1 MAKAEGGQ
9 DVTAMTDGQMFEEL
23 IKIHAQSAGEAISSI
38 LRADIEIGA
47 PRLQEMTIKDVEYG
61 ILEPAIFVKSCLTSQ
76 VAGNIVL
83 VLRQRDMQ
91 VFLNELMGVDD
102 LPDPDFVFDDVAMS
116 AAGELMNQMSHASAS
131 SMAEYLGDT
140 MDLSDC
146 QLVLSDGSQDLA
158 LVIGEPKDAKVMVVS
173 YTMKIKDMVE
183 SEFIECISST
193 AMDSLTEER
202 QARRAACEKA
212 RQEEEEAQKRALIM
226 EQNSVIGQDRS
237 SGTGG
242 GQSPADAGT
251 QKSAY
256 SGAVR
261 GATASG
267 GRFMGM
273 PGSMLQNQSMNGN
286 LSLIMDVPLNVSVE
300 IGKTRR
306 RLKDVLNFSNGTVVE
321 LDKQSDAPVDIIV
334 NGQLIAR
341 GEVVVIDDNFGV
353 RISEIV
359 NTRSII
365 GNGE

>member
-9 DVTAMTDGQMFEEL
+9 DVSAMTDRQMFEEL

-38 LRADIEIGA
+38 LRADIGIGE
-47 PRLQEMTIKDVEYG
+47 PRIQDMTIKDVEYG
-61 ILEPAIFVKSCLTSQ
+61 ILEPAIFVKNCLTSQ

-102 LPDPDFVFDDVAMS
+102 LPDPDFFFDDLAMS

-158 LVIGEPKDAKVMVVS
+158 SVIGEQPDARVMVVS

-193 AMDSLTEER
+193 AMDSLTEEI
-202 QARRAACEKA
+202 QARRAAFEKA
-212 RQEEEEAQKRALIM
+212 RLEEEEARKQALLM
-226 EQNSVIGQDRS
+226 EQDSIIGQERPAGAGGGRLRPGETGAQTAG
-237 SGTGG
+237 SGT
-242 GQSPADAGT
+242 
-251 QKSAY
+251 
-256 SGAVR
+256 VR
-261 GATASG
+261 GNVPG
-267 GRFMGM
+267 GRFPGM
-273 PGSMLQNQSMNGN
+273 QGRALQNPSMSGN